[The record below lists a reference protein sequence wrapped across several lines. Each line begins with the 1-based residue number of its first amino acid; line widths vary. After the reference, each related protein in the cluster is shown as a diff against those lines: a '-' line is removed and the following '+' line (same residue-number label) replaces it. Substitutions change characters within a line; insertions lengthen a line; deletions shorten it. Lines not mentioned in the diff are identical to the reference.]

1 VELRVALRQ
10 AGVSQGELAA
20 HLGRSRPFVNKL
32 LNGKRWPEGLLARAR
47 AFLAARGQGG
57 RPCERAVTP
66 LTLLPPGVTDLS
78 PERRAV

>member
-1 VELRVALRQ
+1 MRR

-20 HLGRSRPFVNKL
+20 HLHRSRPFVNKL
-32 LNGKRWPEGLLARAR
+32 LNGKRWPKGLLAQAR

-57 RPCERAVTP
+57 LPVERAVTP

-78 PERRAV
+78 PERRPV